1 MNPLRRSLPNIGGLS
16 RRLQDAVSIAVL
28 TTAVVAGSILAAY
41 EALQDTSGDVAI
53 AAHRAAGP
61 RSALERPQ

>member
-1 MNPLRRSLPNIGGLS
+1 MNPLRRSLPDIGGLS
-16 RRLQDAVSIAVL
+16 RRLQDAVGIAVL
-28 TTAVVAGSILAAY
+28 TTAVVAGSALAAY